1 MIYVTLNVTWLLGPD
16 EPPQLPYLNPIIAT
30 LGFSET
36 EDLYHRFTA
45 DKSVATVE
53 KLLKKWAKISEECF
67 RPLVQSMQQVLK
79 PVTFAYNPLS
89 LLFQSP
95 NIH

>member
-45 DKSVATVE
+45 DKSVE
-53 KLLKKWAKISEECF
+53 KNGPKYLKNVSD
-67 RPLVQSMQQVLK
+67 
-79 PVTFAYNPLS
+79 
-89 LLFQSP
+89 LLFSLC
-95 NIH
+95 NKS

>member
-1 MIYVTLNVTWLLGPD
+1 MTLNVTWLLGPD
-16 EPPQLPYLNPIIAT
+16 EPLQLPYLNPIIAT
-30 LGFSET
+30 LGFRET

-45 DKSVATVE
+45 NKSVATVE
-53 KLLKKWAKISEECF
+53 KLLEKKWAKISEECF

-89 LLFQSP
+89 LLFQSL
-95 NIH
+95 NIR

>member
-16 EPPQLPYLNPIIAT
+16 EPPQLPHLNPIIAT

-45 DKSVATVE
+45 NKSVATVE
-53 KLLKKWAKISEECF
+53 KLLKKNGPKY
-67 RPLVQSMQQVLK
+67 LK
-79 PVTFAYNPLS
+79 NVS
-89 LLFQSP
+89 DLLFSLC
-95 NIH
+95 NKS

>member
-1 MIYVTLNVTWLLGPD
+1 MVVGAGRASTVTISQSN
-16 EPPQLPYLNPIIAT
+16 N
-30 LGFSET
+30 SN
-36 EDLYHRFTA
+36 FTA

-89 LLFQSP
+89 
-95 NIH
+95 